1 MLTKEN
7 IEKLKEEWYSSKD
20 IDNIIKWLQDLENW
34 NTLSEE
40 EFWSSVYSEIN
51 NSLKEYKIFKSC
63 KIKLTW
69 NSKIYSSR

>member
-20 IDNIIKWLQDLENW
+20 IEQLQYRLEKIDSW
-34 NTLSEE
+34 EAEFLSEE

-51 NSLKEYKIFKSC
+51 NSLKEKECIV
-63 KIKLTW
+63 
-69 NSKIYSSR
+69 

>member
-20 IDNIIKWLQDLENW
+20 IENIIKWLEELEKW

-51 NSLKEYKIFKSC
+51 NSLKKKECIA
-63 KIKLTW
+63 
-69 NSKIYSSR
+69 